1 MSHPRFS
8 QRVPFR
14 AATCVL
20 LTGWI
25 CFFLISGLILGTS
38 VRVVNLVEMVSLAD
52 RIFLGQCVS
61 SEDGV
66 DPVLQM
72 PITEYRFVVQQGIK
86 GVGAGEEILV
96 RQVSGIAGTP
106 RYRKGESLLIFLH
119 GDSQLG
125 LTSPVGMGQGIF
137 QVEKGSQGMTVTN
150 ALQNQNL
157 VHNLTGQL
165 PLALDLNTED
175 LEDLTEE
182 RIDLEVMLTILGR
195 ISSSLDSVFPR

>member
-1 MSHPRFS
+1 MPNSRVS

-25 CFFLISGLILGTS
+25 CFFLISDLILGTS

-61 SEDGV
+61 FEDVV

-72 PITEYRFVVQQGIK
+72 PVTEYRFVVQQGIK
-86 GVGAGEEILV
+86 GVGTGEEILV
-96 RQVSGIAGTP
+96 RQIGGIFDIP
-106 RYRKGESLLIFLH
+106 RYQKGERLLIFLH
-119 GDSQLG
+119 VDSQLG

-137 QVEKGSQGMTVTN
+137 QVEKGSQGITVTN

-157 VHNLTGQL
+157 VYNLTGQL

-195 ISSSLDSVFPR
+195 ISSSLDSVSPR